1 VAAGGAGAAAAD
13 TVDPVDAC
21 GSEGDPA
28 DNVPVVAP
36 MAKSPD
42 TTLMVTAAAVANA
55 FFPSIVPPFVRVP
68 KETPSR

>member
-1 VAAGGAGAAAAD
+1 MAAGGAGATAA
-13 TVDPVDAC
+13 DPVDAC
-21 GSEGDPA
+21 GAERDPT

-55 FFPSIVPPFVRVP
+55 FFRSIVPPFVRVP
-68 KETPSR
+68 QETPSR